1 MVIPGGR
8 ANLLV
13 MPRLFP
19 TVRAAGVAATLL
31 ATALQAFQPA
41 AAGTQD
47 GPPPLYAHT
56 DDGPVTV
63 LHGDSRAPLPRDEA
77 GSAVRG
83 YLAAVD
89 PLLARG
95 ADAPVAA
102 LEKAIARG
110 RALQETDTALT
121 GSLYLEEAIRRLTRA
136 RLARV
141 PVEDTTVHAEYA
153 QQYAARFAKRVV
165 LRRGADDLGV
175 SYATLAACLER
186 ADVPNAPPPHKVRVQ
201 PDGTLWTRL
210 NGTPLAL
217 DLVAFQND
225 QMLLRSIVLGT
236 SRSLGFKD
244 KAQVARMLLD
254 TCV

>member
-1 MVIPGGR
+1 MTR
-8 ANLLV
+8 TTRL
-13 MPRLFP
+13 PRP
-19 TVRAAGVAATLL
+19 RAAALLL
-31 ATALQAFQPA
+31 AALA
-41 AAGTQD
+41 AAALAAPARAQDTDAGD

-63 LHGDSRAPLPRDEA
+63 MHGDTRARLPLDETRQ
-77 GSAVRG
+77 AVQG
-83 YLAAVD
+83 YVGYVND
-89 PLLARG
+89 LLARG
-95 ADAPVAA
+95 ADVPVKA
-102 LEKAIARG
+102 LEEAIARG
-110 RALQETDTALT
+110 RELQETKTALT
-121 GSLYLEEAIRRLTRA
+121 GTLYLEEAIRRLKRA

-141 PVEDTTVHAEYA
+141 PVEATQVHAQYA
-153 QQYAARFAKRVV
+153 QQYADRFAKPVV

-175 SYATLAACLER
+175 SYATLAACLEL
-186 ADVPNAPPPHKVRVQ
+186 ADVPNAKPPHKVRVE

-217 DLVAFQND
+217 DIVEFQNGN
-225 QMLLRSIVLGT
+225 MLLRSIVLGT

>member
-1 MVIPGGR
+1 MTRSTRLPRPGAAAR
-8 ANLLV
+8 LL
-13 MPRLFP
+13 
-19 TVRAAGVAATLL
+19 AAL
-31 ATALQAFQPA
+31 ATAALAAPA
-41 AAGTQD
+41 RAQDTDAGD

-63 LHGDSRAPLPRDEA
+63 MHGASRERLPLEETRQ
-77 GSAVRG
+77 AVQG
-83 YLAAVD
+83 YVGQVND
-89 PLLARG
+89 LLARG
-95 ADAPVAA
+95 ADAPVKA
-102 LEKAIARG
+102 LEEAIARG
-110 RALQETDTALT
+110 RALQETKTALT
-121 GSLYLEEAIRRLTRA
+121 GTLYLEEAIRRLKRE

-141 PVEDTTVHAEYA
+141 PVEDTQVHAQYA
-153 QQYAARFAKRVV
+153 QQYAARFAKPVV

-175 SYATLAACLER
+175 SYATLAACLEL
-186 ADVPNAPPPHKVRVQ
+186 ADVPNAKPPHKVRVE

-217 DLVAFQND
+217 DLVEFQDGN
-225 QMLLRSIVLGT
+225 MLLRSIVLGT